1 MQRRFEFRDIRDLG
15 ERTDDVDFCAA
26 ASLLTTRVAVEKA
39 GVFADVFIHWDD
51 IDWCYR
57 VRKAGFRVMATT
69 LSSVSHPEDT
79 GKASE
84 WIVYYDVRNSLWFA
98 ARHVPLLARWLWR
111 WYVESGKF
119 WCVYHGKKA
128 TLRMVNLGIRHAKSG
143 ELLMR
148 AELPLT
154 PCPRTIAE
162 LVENADYV
170 GVLARPKEV
179 GEAMANALKAAG
191 AENVRVIICRR
202 ENTNKVWKYVLA
214 FAAQIAMQFA
224 VWRAK
229 KPVVFQDSFCV
240 VNYPLRLSGAEKHF
254 FAASGGKAEVL
265 PT

>member
-1 MQRRFEFRDIRDLG
+1 LG

-26 ASLLTTRVAVEKA
+26 ASLLTTRTVVEKV
-39 GVFADVFIHWDD
+39 GLFADIFIHWDD
-51 IDWCYR
+51 VDWCYR
-57 VRKAGFRVMATT
+57 VRKAGFRVVATT
-69 LSSVSHPEDT
+69 LSSVNHPEDT

-98 ARHVPLLARWLWR
+98 SRHLPPLLRWLWR
-111 WYVESGKF
+111 WYVECGKF

-128 TLRMVNLGIRHAKSG
+128 TLRMAALGIRHAKSG

-148 AELPLT
+148 GELPLS
-154 PCPRTIAE
+154 PCRHTIAE
-162 LVENADYV
+162 LVEGADCV

-179 GEAMANALKAAG
+179 ADAMSDALRSAG
-191 AENVRVIICRR
+191 AKNVRVIICRR

-214 FAAQIAMQFA
+214 FAAQISMQFA

-240 VNYPLRLSGAEKHF
+240 GNYPLRLFCAEKHF
-254 FAASGGKAEVL
+254 FAASNGKVEIL
-265 PT
+265 PK